1 MPSVR
6 PALMRSDHLT
16 KHARRHMATK
26 RVPGWQAASQQAEQ
40 SGLCGDPGSPPRSRS
55 ARQPPPGKGLPGGG
69 GREFS
74 KAFLLFRNHGS
85 DSFLSKT
92 KKTFVLRA
100 RGAGLRNVLL
110 TVPFGWD
117 PVQYLL

>member
-6 PALMRSDHLT
+6 PAF
-16 KHARRHMATK
+16 HAQRPPDKARPAPHGHQEGPWLA
-26 RVPGWQAASQQAEQ
+26 GSGQQAEQ
-40 SGLCGDPGSPPRSRS
+40 SGLCGGPWEPAGAGVRASLLL
-55 ARQPPPGKGLPGGG
+55 KGLPGGG

-85 DSFLSKT
+85 DGFLSKN
-92 KKTFVLRA
+92 KKKIVLRA
-100 RGAGLRNVLL
+100 RGAGSDERSVNLSF
-110 TVPFGWD
+110 FGWD